1 MAETVHQISQYVDA
15 NQEELLS
22 FWAELVNHQAGS
34 MERAKV
40 AELVKNV
47 GRRFE
52 AEGMECSFLPTGCE
66 VPALLA
72 LEGGGRSGKP
82 ILLCG
87 HLDTVFPSSAYPDH
101 PFRIEDGIAYG
112 PGVLDMKGGAAMSL
126 SIVKA
131 LRQAEFDARPIKILL
146 CGDEEIGHAG
156 SEVPEIIRRESEG
169 CLCAFN
175 LESGRMDNC
184 MAVGRKG
191 GLDCHV
197 TVRGRSGH
205 VGNDFLS
212 GRNAIEEM
220 AHKILALQ
228 ALSRYEEGVVVS
240 VDVIQ
245 GGTVSNAIPDFCK
258 IEIDARYSHAKDLP
272 IIVEQIK
279 QVCAKTYVEGTQT
292 TLEFPSHMPVFE
304 RTEQNLALLDQ
315 VNRAAAQLGFPPFG
329 EVFPGGN
336 SDASYIGQAGIPVV
350 CACGVQGS
358 GAHTMQEQAVVDT
371 IFQRTKIIALTIA
384 QMKDTEEG
392 ICHE

>member
-1 MAETVHQISQYVDA
+1 MTETARQISQYVDTH
-15 NQEELLS
+15 QEELIS

-34 MERAKV
+34 KECAKV
-40 AELVKNV
+40 AALLQNV
-47 GRRFE
+47 ARRFE
-52 AEGMECSFLPTGCE
+52 AEGLECSLLPTGCE

-72 LEGGGRSGKP
+72 LEGGGRPGKP

-87 HLDTVFPSSAYPDH
+87 HLDTVFPSDAYPEN
-101 PFRIEDGIAYG
+101 PFHIEDGIAYG

-131 LRQAEFDARPIKILL
+131 LRQAGFADRPIKILL

-156 SEVPEIIRRESEG
+156 SDVPDIIRRESEG

-184 MAVGRKG
+184 LAVGRKG

-197 TVRGRSGH
+197 TVRGKSGH
-205 VGNDFLS
+205 VGNDFLA

-228 ALSRYEEGVVVS
+228 ALTRYDEGVVVS
-240 VDVIQ
+240 VDVIR

-258 IEIDARYSHAKDLP
+258 IEIDARYCRAKDLP
-272 IIVEQIK
+272 VIVEQIK
-279 QVCAKTYVEGTQT
+279 EVCAKTYIEGTQT
-292 TLEFPSHMPVFE
+292 TVEFPMNMPVFE
-304 RTEQNLALLDQ
+304 RTEQNLALLEQ
-315 VNRAAAQLGFPPFG
+315 VNRSAEELGFQPFG

-336 SDASYIGQAGIPVV
+336 SDASYIYQAGVPVV

-358 GAHTMQEQAVVDT
+358 GAHTMQEQAIVDT

-384 QMKDTEEG
+384 QMKEV
-392 ICHE
+392 

>member
-1 MAETVHQISQYVDA
+1 MSEIMKHVSQYVDTH
-15 NQEELLS
+15 QSELLA
-22 FWAELVNHQAGS
+22 FWEELVNHQAGS
-34 MERAKV
+34 REQARV
-40 AELVKNV
+40 AELMKNV
-47 GRRFE
+47 ARRFE
-52 AEGMECSFLPTGCE
+52 AEGLECSLLPTGCE

-72 LEGGGRSGKP
+72 LEGGGRPGKP
-82 ILLCG
+82 VLLCG
-87 HLDTVFPSSAYPDH
+87 HLDTVFPSDTYPEN

-131 LRQAEFDARPIKILL
+131 LREAGFAERPIKILL

-156 SEVPEIIRRESEG
+156 SDVPDIIRRESEG

-184 MAVGRKG
+184 LAVGRKG

-197 TVRGRSGH
+197 TVRGKSGH
-205 VGNDFLS
+205 VGNDFLA

-220 AHKILALQ
+220 AHKIIALQ

-240 VDVIQ
+240 VDVIR
-245 GGTVSNAIPDFCK
+245 GGTVSNAIPDLCK
-258 IEIDARYSHAKDLP
+258 IEIDARYSHAADLP
-272 IIVEQIK
+272 VIVEQIE
-279 QVCAKTYVEGTQT
+279 QVCAKTYIEGTET
-292 TLEFPSHMPVFE
+292 TVEFPMNMPVFE
-304 RTEQNLALLDQ
+304 RTEQNVALLEQ
-315 VNRAAAQLGFPPFG
+315 VNRAAEQLGFPPFG

-336 SDASYIGQAGIPVV
+336 SDASYIHQAGIPVV

-384 QMKDTEEG
+384 QLKK
-392 ICHE
+392 I